1 MFPAEPFAPSRFQ
14 PEPCGR
20 AARAAPPFDDT
31 LASNAPMRSMTQLL
45 LVVTVGVSL
54 LAFATGGALFDLLA
68 LWPVGGGFS
77 PWQLL
82 TYALLHGGLLHL
94 AFNMY
99 GLWMFGSEL
108 ERLWGPRR
116 LLQYYVVCVLV
127 AGAVQL
133 VVASESPIP
142 YPTVGAS
149 GGLFGLLLGYA
160 MLFPNRTIMLLI
172 PPIPMPAWLF
182 AVVFG
187 ALELTLG
194 LSGTQSGIAHFA
206 HLGGMLGGWLML
218 RYWRGQPPFRR
229 SR

>member
-1 MFPAEPFAPSRFQ
+1 
-14 PEPCGR
+14 
-20 AARAAPPFDDT
+20 
-31 LASNAPMRSMTQLL
+31 MRSMTRLLL
-45 LVVTVGVSL
+45 LVTIGASV
-54 LAFATGGALFDLLA
+54 LALATGGPLYDWFA
-68 LWPVGGGFS
+68 LWPLGSGFA

-116 LLQYYVVCVLV
+116 LLQYYVVSVLV

-133 VVASESPIP
+133 VVASGAPVP

-149 GGLFGLLLGYA
+149 GGLFGLLIGYA
-160 MLFPNRTIMLLI
+160 MLFPNRTIVLLI
-172 PPIPMPAWLF
+172 PPIPMPAWMF
-182 AVVFG
+182 AVLYG
-187 ALELTLG
+187 LLELTLG
-194 LSGTQSGIAHFA
+194 VTGGQGGIAHFA

-218 RYWRGQPPFRR
+218 RYWAGRPQFGRR
-229 SR
+229 R

>member
-1 MFPAEPFAPSRFQ
+1 
-14 PEPCGR
+14 
-20 AARAAPPFDDT
+20 
-31 LASNAPMRSMTQLL
+31 MRSMTQLL
-45 LVVTVGVSL
+45 LIVTVGVSA
-54 LAFATGGALFDLLA
+54 LAFLSGSLLFDALA
-68 LWPVGGGFS
+68 LWPVGGGFA

-108 ERLWGPRR
+108 ERVWGPRR
-116 LLQYYVVCVLV
+116 LLHYYLASVLV
-127 AGAVQL
+127 AGLTQL
-133 VVASESPIP
+133 LVASNSPFP

-160 MLFPNRTIMLLI
+160 MLFPNRTIVLLI

-187 ALELTLG
+187 VLELTLG
-194 LSGTQSGIAHFA
+194 FTGTASGIAHFA
-206 HLGGMLGGWLML
+206 HVGGMLGGWLML
-218 RYWRGQPPFRR
+218 RYWRGRSPFSRR
-229 SR
+229 R